1 MSTPAPT
8 KDVPSTHQIEVAAA
22 PKNRTN
28 CIVTLDF
35 PVAEVPQ
42 TTSNGR
48 QVSAVAAAAIAN
60 AYVAEPWSAYY
71 KEQEDTFDEFTD
83 FDPNHKTAEDAPAG
97 RAAGSSSVLKRN
109 NTGSFSGRHLSSRL
123 LSGQFENEV
132 ARSWEEDWDDE
143 DPDDTFDAIMAKV
156 ARQNIA
162 AMGQKVTSA

>member
-1 MSTPAPT
+1 MSNATTTNTTAAATEVAPVAPAP
-8 KDVPSTHQIEVAAA
+8 PQ
-22 PKNRTN
+22 NRTN

-35 PVAEVPQ
+35 PTAPIPQ
-42 TTSNGR
+42 TTTSGR
-48 QVSAVAAAAIAN
+48 QVSAVAAAAIAS
-60 AYVAEPWSAYY
+60 AYVAEPWSSYY
-71 KEQEDTFDEFTD
+71 HEQEDTFEEFTD
-83 FDPNHKTAEDAPAG
+83 FDPNHDVASTG
-97 RAAGSSSVLKRN
+97 RNAGSTSAMKRN

-162 AMGQKVTSA
+162 AMGQKASS